1 MNFKLNIITASLL
14 LASAPV
20 LSANFAVSQANT
32 TQVEQQNY
40 QCKRCEVNS
49 GYRGNVSVAAG
60 YIESNDVHAA
70 NAFGTDQDGFVAT
83 ANADVQYQNS
93 EGYQAKLQTHQ
104 LGYENSFALMS
115 AGKPGLF
122 NIDADY
128 QLITTYQSGDAQ
140 SNLYYDQGTL
150 VGSTQPYNVELS
162 QQREKMALQAEVQH
176 DMYQG
181 YVQFETEDKSGYTSS
196 SVMNP
201 SPVNIGLVVDSTTDS
216 FTAGAVLSGSHWLTE
231 LSYFASQY
239 DNNSQDL
246 SFTYLDD
253 VYAAAPD
260 NEAHQISLSGQ
271 YQLDTTVMS
280 GRFIVGRMI
289 QDDDLIS
296 MSGNPIQNWDGE
308 VDTTDATLKV
318 SSMLSNRLRV
328 GGSYDYSN
336 RENNSSVFEFQQY
349 TFNDL
354 NDTFKENI
362 ATDIERATYKLNAKY
377 RISQDYRLQAGYD
390 REEIDR
396 SYSAREETHDDTLW
410 GKLSIRAVDN
420 FIIDIKAEHSNRDG
434 SAYQTDELTSSE
446 ENALMRKYY
455 LANRTR
461 NNLELNIN
469 HTPLSWLGVDISA
482 HYAKDDYDDTVIGLT
497 ESEDYGVNLNLNATV
512 SKHINVYGFA
522 SQQWINSAQA
532 SSQSNSAADWYT
544 DIEDEFI
551 NIGTGIHYGGLLQ
564 NKLTLGAD
572 YLFSN
577 SNSDTYITSTGT
589 SPYGDYYSYNHSV
602 NMYANYNLSNEMAL
616 KLTYRYERYYDT
628 DDAQMSLDETTSFI
642 TLGELNH
649 NYSAH
654 QVMLNFSY
662 LL

>member
-32 TQVEQQNY
+32 TKVEQQNY
-40 QCKRCEVNS
+40 QCQRCEVNS

-60 YIESNDVHAA
+60 YISRDDVHAA
-70 NAFGTDQDGFVAT
+70 NALGTDQDGFVAT
-83 ANADVQYQNS
+83 PNANVKYQNND
-93 EGYQAKLQTHQ
+93 GYQAHLQTHQ
-104 LGYENSFALMS
+104 LGYENSFAEMS
-115 AGKPGLF
+115 AGKAGLF
-122 NIDADY
+122 NLDAGY

-150 VGSTQPYNVELS
+150 VNSAQPYGFELS
-162 QQREKMALQAEVQH
+162 QQREKFDIEADVKQ
-176 DMYQG
+176 DNYQG

-196 SVMNP
+196 SIITP

-216 FTAGAVLSGSHWLTE
+216 FTAGAILNGANWITE
-231 LSYFASQY
+231 LSYFGSQY
-239 DNNSQDL
+239 QNNAQDL
-246 SFTYLDD
+246 SLTYQDD

-260 NEAHQISLSGQ
+260 NEAHQIALSGQ
-271 YQLDTTVMS
+271 YQLDSTVMS

-296 MSGNPIQNWDGE
+296 MNGNPIQNWDGE
-308 VDTTDATLKV
+308 IETTDATLKV
-318 SSMLSNRLRV
+318 SSMLSSRLRV

-336 RENNSSVFEFQQY
+336 RENNSSVFEFLQY

-362 ATDIERATYKLNAKY
+362 ATDIERSTYKLNAKY

-390 REEIDR
+390 REEINR

-410 GKLSIRAVDN
+410 SKLSIRAVDN
-420 FIIDIKAEHSNRDG
+420 VIIDIKAEHSNRDG
-434 SAYQTDELTSSE
+434 SNYQTDELTSSE

-461 NNLELNIN
+461 NNVELSVN
-469 HTPLSWLGVDISA
+469 HTPLNWLSVDISA
-482 HYAKDDYDDTVIGLT
+482 HYAKDDYDDTLIGLT
-497 ESEDYGVNLNLNATV
+497 ESEDYGVNLNLNLNI
-512 SKHINVYGFA
+512 SKHVNLYGFA

-532 SSQSNSAADWYT
+532 SSQSYSTADWFT

-551 NIGTGIHYGGLLQ
+551 NIGTGISYGGLMQ
-564 NKLTLGAD
+564 DKLTLGAD

-589 SPYGDYYSYNHSV
+589 SPYGDYYSYNHSTSL
-602 NMYANYNLSNEMAL
+602 YANYSLSNEMAL

-628 DDAQMSLDETTSFI
+628 DDAQMSLDEPASVI

-649 NYSAH
+649 NYNAH